1 MKKLILLTIVLLA
14 LLCSFGAENVKL
26 NFEKI
31 DGKYIVWQQLNGN
44 QIVAENYYLCDKKI
58 ISVLRYFDVGVPQE
72 KLQAAFLRPGD
83 EIFVRS
89 DSAYNYQADDYYLKK
104 SKIVAQ
110 QFIAYD
116 PELKAIVNRYD
127 TENYYDLPAWNIIF
141 LFTAGLIAALVFGFL
156 INHKCELSG
165 PYFFSFA
172 FAFYVAAINWPDK
185 DWESIVLHIIMAII
199 FSLIP
204 AFLTL
209 FGLLFSTD
217 PLNNNYRDP
226 GNRFGKRLGAIL
238 LSIAVLMFS
247 LQLAITSQFYIGTLI
262 SAALIF
268 GGEIIATSIAAL
280 CVYGVRKI
288 FAK

>member
-14 LLCSFGAENVKL
+14 FARGFSAENVKL

-44 QIVAENYYLCDKKI
+44 QIVAENNYLSDKKI

-72 KLQAAFLRPGD
+72 ILQAAFLRPGE

-141 LFTAGLIAALVFGFL
+141 LFIAGLIAALIFGFL
-156 INHKCELSG
+156 INHKCESSG
-165 PYFFSFA
+165 PYFFSFVL
-172 FAFYVAAINWPDK
+172 AFYAAAINWPDK

-247 LQLAITSQFYIGTLI
+247 LQLAITSQYYIGTLI
-262 SAALIF
+262 SAVQIF
-268 GGEIIATSIAAL
+268 VGEIIITAL
-280 CVYGVRKI
+280 VALIVYGVNKL